1 MQFRWPV
8 RATNSNRDWPAD
20 LHPVLRQVLSRRRVA
35 SAEELTL
42 GLGGLLPV
50 GSFAELDEAVALLLA
65 HRQKRITIVGDF
77 DADGATSTALV
88 KLCLDALGFVSTNYV
103 VPDRFELGYGLSP
116 KVVDLVRSDAPDLI
130 VTVDNGISSLEGVAE
145 ARRAGIDVLI
155 TDHHLPGDKLPDAN
169 AIVNPN
175 APGTSFDGK
184 ALAGVGVAFYLMAAL
199 ARACGQPNIPAAY
212 LDLVA
217 LGTVADL
224 VPLTHYNRILVEQG
238 LRRMRRGLCRPG
250 LNALFAVAGKDLSAA
265 AASDLGFQIGPRINA
280 AGRLEDMRRGI
291 ECLLTDD
298 ADAAMTLAK
307 ELDQLNADRR
317 EIEARMRS
325 EAQQLVDGV
334 SSSEEQFTICLHSQ
348 AWHQGVVGLVASRL
362 KDRWHKPTVAF
373 AGAGNGYLKGSGRS
387 IPGFHIRDALA
398 EIAADNP
405 DLIETFGGHAM
416 AAGLTIT
423 EANFSAFAD
432 AFEAITRSA
441 LEAEALVRE
450 HWIDGTLAPEELT
463 LEVAQLLR
471 FAMPW
476 GQHFPE
482 PAFAGRFMLAAQRLV
497 GERHLKM
504 RLIPES
510 GSEAID
516 AIAFNTEPVA
526 DGQGSLVDVR
536 YRMDV
541 NDYDGKRLQLVVE
554 ELSANAPTVEHGK
567 LARDGNRRDSN

>member
-1 MQFRWPV
+1 MEMRWPV
-8 RATNSNRDWPAD
+8 RTTNGNRDWPTD
-20 LHPVLRQVLSRRRVA
+20 LHPVLRRVLSRRELA
-35 SAEELTL
+35 SSEELAL
-42 GLGGLLPV
+42 GLGALLPV
-50 GSFAELDEAVALLLA
+50 GGFAELDAAVALLLE
-65 HRQKRITIVGDF
+65 HKEKRIMIVGDF

-88 KLCLDALGFVSTNYV
+88 KRCLDDLDFVDTRYV

-116 KVVDLVRSDAPDLI
+116 KVVDLIRSAAPDLI
-130 VTVDNGISSLEGVAE
+130 VTVDNGISSLEGVAD
-145 ARRAGIDVLI
+145 ARRAGMAVLI
-155 TDHHLPGDKLPDAN
+155 TDHHLPGERLPDAD

-175 APGTSFDGK
+175 VPGTSFAGK

-199 ARACGQPNIPAAY
+199 ARACGKPQVPAAY

-224 VPLTHYNRILVEQG
+224 VPLAHYNRILVEQG
-238 LRRMRRGLCRPG
+238 LRRMRSGLCRPG
-250 LNALFAVAGKDLSAA
+250 LSALFAVAGKDLAA
-265 AASDLGFQIGPRINA
+265 AAAADLGYQIGPRINA

-298 ADAAMTLAK
+298 AGRALTLAK

-325 EAQQLVDGV
+325 EAEQLVDEIV
-334 SSSEEQFTICLHSQ
+334 STEEQFALCLYRD

-362 KDRWHKPTVAF
+362 KDRWHKPTIAF
-373 AGAGNGYLKGSGRS
+373 AEAGDGDLKGSGRS

-398 EIAADNP
+398 EMAANEP
-405 DLIETFGGHAM
+405 GLIKTFGGHAM
-416 AAGLTIT
+416 AAGMTISQAKLA
-423 EANFSAFAD
+423 EFAA
-432 AFEAITRSA
+432 AFEAITRKA
-441 LEAEALVRE
+441 LEGETLVRE
-450 HWIDGTLAPEELT
+450 QWVDGTLAPEELT

-471 FAMPW
+471 YAMPW

-482 PAFAGRFMLAAQRLV
+482 PAFAGRFTLAAQRRV
-497 GERHLKM
+497 GERHLKL

-510 GSEAID
+510 SSRAID

-526 DGQGSLVDVR
+526 DAEGRVLDVR

-554 ELSANAPTVEHGK
+554 ELASG
-567 LARDGNRRDSN
+567 